1 MSYLLLAIS
10 CKFVL
15 MTAKII
21 DRPYSVLFL
30 FGILSSILG
39 VSIWVLGLAGFQ
51 YWADPLSIH
60 KTAMFGMFMFSFV
73 EGFILTALPNFT
85 GGRKINQ
92 FEYRM
97 LLTLKGLQLSAFVL
111 DNYKLMLIFLILD
124 FAGLLSF
131 LFIQYRQKKSNPPQ
145 SFIFVPIGLLYGF
158 SYLILELFYGNTL
171 PMNTALLLEF
181 GFILNIVLGVGAK
194 ILPVIL
200 GRLPAME
207 RSFQIEKKKPGVTEH
222 LKKNMHYYFM
232 ALLNIAFMIQI
243 FGSYF
248 LGSLAVSILLFVS
261 FYHKLKIFERPK
273 NRTLLTLGIWIALWA
288 IFLGTFLSS
297 FEMFF
302 VFGRHIY
309 FIAGI
314 SLLTVMIA
322 SRVSLSHG
330 GYSLHFESTSKGL
343 VFVIG
348 LGVASASLRFIPS
361 VQSYI
366 SYEHALI
373 CAGVLWM
380 SSNLLW
386 LFMFGKKIYQPV

>member
-1 MSYLLLAIS
+1 
-10 CKFVL
+10 
-15 MTAKII
+15 MTAKTI

-30 FGILSSILG
+30 FGILSSLLG
-39 VSIWVLGLAGFQ
+39 VSIWLLSFVGVQ
-51 YWADPLSIH
+51 YWQDPLSIH
-60 KTAMFGMFMFSFV
+60 KVAMFGMFMFSFV

-85 GGRKINQ
+85 GGKKINQ
-92 FEYRM
+92 FQYKM
-97 LLTLKGLQLSAFVL
+97 LLMLKGMQLSSFLL
-111 DNYKLMLIFLILD
+111 DNYKLLLIFLMLD

-131 LFIQYRQKKSNPPQ
+131 LFLQYKQKKSNPPP

-158 SYLILELFYGNTL
+158 SYLTLELIYGNTL
-171 PMNTALLLEF
+171 SFNTAMLLEF

-207 RSFQIEKKKPGVTEH
+207 KGFLIEKNKSGITEH
-222 LKKNMHYYFM
+222 LKKNIHYYFM
-232 ALLNIAFMIQI
+232 GLLNISLWIQI
-243 FGSYF
+243 FGNYF
-248 LGSLAVSILLFVS
+248 WGSLAVSVLLFIS
-261 FYHKLKIFERPK
+261 FHKRLKIFERPK
-273 NRTLLTLGIWIALWA
+273 NRTLLTLGIWISLWA

-297 FEMFF
+297 FEMFA

-309 FIAGI
+309 FISGI

-330 GYSLHFESTSKGL
+330 GHSLHFESTSKGL

-361 VQSYI
+361 VQSFI

-373 CAGVLWM
+373 CAALLWM
-380 SSNLLW
+380 CMNFLW
-386 LFMFGKKIYQPV
+386 LFLFGKKIYQPG